1 LTSIEAEARDSVGG
15 VETRRAAGSHDAGSV
30 AVEAVVIIPVA
41 MMVILLVI
49 QVCLWAHAATLVQGA
64 ATAGEQAATALG
76 GSPAIGETEARGQLT
91 ATASQVVVDPSVN
104 ARVLTGGVVEV
115 SVAGTAESIIP
126 WLRLP
131 VSATRTGLSQGF
143 RESG

>member
-1 LTSIEAEARDSVGG
+1 V
-15 VETRRAAGSHDAGSV
+15 AGSAV
-30 AVEAVVIIPVA
+30 VEAVVIVPIA
-41 MMVILLVI
+41 MVVVLLVV

-76 GSPAIGETEARGQLT
+76 GSPTIGAIEARAELT
-91 ATASQVVVDPSVN
+91 ATASKVVVDPSVD
-104 ARVLTGGVVEV
+104 AEILSGGEVEV
-115 SVAGTAESIIP
+115 RVSARTEAIIP

-131 VSATRTGLSQGF
+131 VSATRVGLSQEF